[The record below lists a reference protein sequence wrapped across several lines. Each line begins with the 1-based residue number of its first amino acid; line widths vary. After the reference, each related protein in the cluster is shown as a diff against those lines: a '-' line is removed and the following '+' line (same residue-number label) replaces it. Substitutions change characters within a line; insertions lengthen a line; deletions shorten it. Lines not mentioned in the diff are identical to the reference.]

1 FAVRDA
7 TDWESWDRD
16 TNLAQSVYVGQNPE
30 EGAYINYWLADAPAA
45 MAEDGAGM
53 DEGAEPRGN
62 GSDGVDGS
70 APGIRGAQD
79 AASERSQVV
88 VRITDSSGR
97 LVRELEDPDAE
108 PGVNRVVWDLTW
120 EGPEPVPGE
129 GRGGG
134 GGFFGGPSGPPASPG
149 VYTATLRV
157 GDEELSTDFRVRGD
171 PAVEAS
177 QADYVA
183 RTEAALRAR
192 DLESRLNRMIGVL
205 ADLDGQVGELV
216 EVVRGQDVEA
226 SARILELSAEARRSF
241 ESLENDLRRPPPD
254 MGYRQYPRLSEEAS
268 RLGRAIG
275 QAQARPTEG
284 QLEALGDVESE
295 AAAKASELQEILDGP
310 VRELNELLE
319 GLPRLMV
326 DWNAGERISLGAGG

>member
-1 FAVRDA
+1 
-7 TDWESWDRD
+7 
-16 TNLAQSVYVGQNPE
+16 
-30 EGAYINYWLADAPAA
+30 
-45 MAEDGAGM
+45 
-53 DEGAEPRGN
+53 
-62 GSDGVDGS
+62 
-70 APGIRGAQD
+70 
-79 AASERSQVV
+79 
-88 VRITDSSGR
+88 
-97 LVRELEDPDAE
+97 
-108 PGVNRVVWDLTW
+108 
-120 EGPEPVPGE
+120 
-129 GRGGG
+129 
-134 GGFFGGPSGPPASPG
+134 
-149 VYTATLRV
+149 
-157 GDEELSTDFRVRGD
+157 
-171 PAVEAS
+171 
-177 QADYVA
+177 
-183 RTEAALRAR
+183 
-192 DLESRLNRMIGVL
+192 L

-226 SARILELSAEARRSF
+226 SDRILELSAEARRSF